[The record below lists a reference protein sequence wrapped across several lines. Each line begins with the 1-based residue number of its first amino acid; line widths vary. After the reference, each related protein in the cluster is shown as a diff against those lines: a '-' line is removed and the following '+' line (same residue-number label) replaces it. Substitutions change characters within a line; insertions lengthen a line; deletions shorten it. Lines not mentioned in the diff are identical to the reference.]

1 MGVLASHGLL
11 VTVTEAV
18 ALFPAIVAVMVTGPP
33 AATPVT
39 KAPCDP
45 WTMGETVAI
54 AALLV
59 VHVTTCFV
67 KFTLFWSR
75 TSAARNVVPPMET
88 EVAAGD
94 TETDVTIGSTTD
106 TVTVPL

>member
-11 VTVTEAV
+11 VTVTAAV
-18 ALFPAIVAVMVTGPP
+18 PLFPAIVAVMVTGPP

-39 KAPCDP
+39 NALCDP
-45 WTMGETVAI
+45 VAMGETVAM

-67 KFTLFWSR
+67 KLTLF
-75 TSAARNVVPPMET
+75 
-88 EVAAGD
+88 
-94 TETDVTIGSTTD
+94 
-106 TVTVPL
+106 